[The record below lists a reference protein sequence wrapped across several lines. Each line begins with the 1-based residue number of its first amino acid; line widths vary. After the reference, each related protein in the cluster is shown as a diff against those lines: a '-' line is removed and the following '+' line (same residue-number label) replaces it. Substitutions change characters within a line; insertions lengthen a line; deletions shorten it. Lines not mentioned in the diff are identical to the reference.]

1 MQGGW
6 QDFLKKQSF
15 PGKNDRCALAKG
27 KGGLPEKTALA
38 KMVAG
43 YVNEPER
50 GLCVS
55 LDVAYDVADGEKLF
69 CFVIRNFNAEFFF
82 KRHYELDGIEGI
94 GTEVFDEF
102 CVGGDLVSAH
112 AELLHNDIFY
122 TIFDA
127 LI

>member
-1 MQGGW
+1 MERAVSRRKPLLQ
-6 QDFLKKQSF
+6 
-15 PGKNDRCALAKG
+15 KN
-27 KGGLPEKTALA
+27 
-38 KMVAG
+38 VACHE
-43 YVNEPER
+43 NKPAR
-50 GLCVS
+50 GLCVG
-55 LDVAYDVADGEKLF
+55 LDVGYDITDGEKFF
-69 CFVIRNFNAEFFF
+69 CFVIGYFNAEFFF
-82 KRHYELDGIEGI
+82 EGHYELDGIEGI